1 MVDTLEYEEIKF
13 PVSKNGF
20 SKIKMKNKSIKVVS
34 KFFVTKGFLQCF
46 SSKNKLVERKKV
58 CLKINSE
65 QAVKLEKGTIDFH
78 KKYQD
83 LIPCSFSYKLVCV
96 DNKFN
101 KPIILYKGK
110 NAANKFIKTIFKEQ
124 EYYKKVMKKQFN
136 KNLIEKKE
144 ENFWSSDICWIRET
158 LIENEKMR
166 DHCHIVG

>member
-101 KPIILYKGK
+101 KPIMHYKGK
-110 NAANKFIKTIFKEQ
+110 NAANKFIKTIFKE
-124 EYYKKVMKKQFN
+124 
-136 KNLIEKKE
+136 
-144 ENFWSSDICWIRET
+144 
-158 LIENEKMR
+158 
-166 DHCHIVG
+166 

>member
-101 KPIILYKGK
+101 KPIILYRGE
-110 NAANKFIKTIFKEQ
+110 NAANKFIKTIFEEQ

-136 KNLIEKKE
+136 KNLIEKEE
-144 ENFWSSDICWIRET
+144 ENF
-158 LIENEKMR
+158 
-166 DHCHIVG
+166 

>member
-1 MVDTLEYEEIKF
+1 MIDTLEYEEIKF

-20 SKIKMKNKSIKVVS
+20 SKMKMKNKSIKVVS

-58 CLKINSE
+58 YSKINSE

-101 KPIILYKGK
+101 KPIVLYRGE
-110 NAANKFIKTIFKEQ
+110 NAANKFIKTILKE
-124 EYYKKVMKKQFN
+124 
-136 KNLIEKKE
+136 
-144 ENFWSSDICWIRET
+144 
-158 LIENEKMR
+158 
-166 DHCHIVG
+166 

>member
-1 MVDTLEYEEIKF
+1 MIDTLEYEEIKF

-20 SKIKMKNKSIKVVS
+20 SKMKMKNKSIKVVS

-58 CLKINSE
+58 YSKINSE

-101 KPIILYKGK
+101 KPIVLYRGE
-110 NAANKFIKTIFKEQ
+110 NAANKFIKTIFKE
-124 EYYKKVMKKQFN
+124 
-136 KNLIEKKE
+136 
-144 ENFWSSDICWIRET
+144 
-158 LIENEKMR
+158 
-166 DHCHIVG
+166 